1 MDLISTVL
9 HALLFAV
16 FVPGVLFQF
25 PKHGDRAVVL
35 VVHAFAF
42 ALVSH
47 YVLHAYSKYTREHL
61 SFGTTCPNGSVN
73 MGPMRECKPVDHA
86 TYPPGRPELGSR

>member
-9 HALLFAV
+9 QALLFAV
-16 FVPGVLFQF
+16 FVPGVLFHF
-25 PKHGDRAVVL
+25 PKNGDKAVVL

-42 ALVSH
+42 SIVS
-47 YVLHAYSKYTREHL
+47 YFVMQAYWKYTREHL
-61 SFGTTCPNGSVN
+61 TFGTTCPNGSVN
-73 MGPMRECKPVDHA
+73 MGPMRECKPVAHA